1 MWSGSCSLPATWSTH
16 LLLGRGWASLL
27 GLGQALERGEEEL
40 LTPYLPA
47 KLAFVKE
54 ENIDDDDL
62 TSCRLRPVQL
72 LARW

>member
-1 MWSGSCSLPATWSTH
+1 MWSGSCSLPATWEHSPAAWPR
-16 LLLGRGWASLL
+16 LGR
-27 GLGQALERGEEEL
+27 ALERGEEQL
-40 LTPYLPA
+40 PIPYLPA

-54 ENIDDDDL
+54 ENSDDDDDDL